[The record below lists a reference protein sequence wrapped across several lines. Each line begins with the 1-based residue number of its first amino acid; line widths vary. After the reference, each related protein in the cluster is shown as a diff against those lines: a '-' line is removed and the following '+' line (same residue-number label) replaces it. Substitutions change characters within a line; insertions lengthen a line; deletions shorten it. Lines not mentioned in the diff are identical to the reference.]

1 MWKWKNKILSLK
13 STLIGRLQGKSLGFN
28 LESHAH
34 RRKESRKKI
43 AVEHSKQ
50 LISLR
55 NTFSVPTVEKIS
67 NHYQNFNRILS
78 LSRPF
83 IN

>member
-28 LESHAH
+28 LETHAH
-34 RRKESRKKI
+34 RRKESGKKI

-50 LISLR
+50 RISLR
-55 NTFSVPTVEKIS
+55 NTFSVPTVEKNS